1 MNAGADLQNSLIENL
16 CRKYSSGR
24 IIKTRAEVVESERAR
39 NIEKAELSAAEIVEF
54 RDDEIEAFKEGG
66 EYITSDCFAKMFRER
81 IRGAHS
87 AYVPENIRRENIR
100 SEKIADNKNT
110 SNMKAREISEVLKE
124 TEPVSVST
132 EYNSVAYDGDIAFD
146 SINNTDDEYIS
157 DSEIVNPF
165 PENKSNGSK
174 VKIYEESSVRRSFL
188 STALDFVRGL
198 PFLII
203 GLVEYDPKV
212 LRVKKNRKAF
222 PIIAFATVIIMAISL
237 FLIVSSTVKLM
248 DTNREV
254 SELKKNISQMKAE
267 ESLIDSRLEEKENLA
282 EFERI
287 ATEELGMIRSEYIT
301 AKRIPGDK
309 DFGSGTSVKIYGT
322 PDKDFPDKRNSGV
335 FGTLL
340 SALGFGK

>member
-24 IIKTRAEVVESERAR
+24 VIKTRAEVVESERAR

-54 RDDEIEAFKEGG
+54 RDDEIESFKEGG
-66 EYITSDCFAKMFRER
+66 EYITSDCFAKMFKER

-87 AYVPENIRRENIR
+87 AYVPENIRG
-100 SEKIADNKNT
+100 EKIAENKNT
-110 SNMKAREISEVLKE
+110 SSVKTREISEVSKE
-124 TEPVSVST
+124 NEPVSAST
-132 EYNSVAYDGDIAFD
+132 EYNSVVYDGDTAFD

-174 VKIYEESSVRRSFL
+174 VKIYEESSVRRSL
-188 STALDFVRGL
+188 LNTALDFVRGL

-203 GLVEYDPKV
+203 GLVEYDPRV

-222 PIIAFATVIIMAISL
+222 PIIAFAAVIIMAISL
-237 FLIVSSTVKLM
+237 FLIVSRTVKLM

-301 AKRIPGDK
+301 AKRIPGDR

>member
-1 MNAGADLQNSLIENL
+1 MNAGADLQNVLIENL

-24 IIKTRAEVVESERAR
+24 VIKTRAEVVESERAR
-39 NIEKAELSAAEIVEF
+39 NIEKAVLSAAETVEF
-54 RDDEIEAFKEGG
+54 CDEEIEAFKEGG

-87 AYVPENIRRENIR
+87 AYVPENIRSKNNAEN
-100 SEKIADNKNT
+100 KTA
-110 SNMKAREISEVLKE
+110 SNVKAREISEASE
-124 TEPVSVST
+124 EAESVSAST
-132 EYNSVAYDGDIAFD
+132 EYNSIVCAGDIAFD
-146 SINNTDDEYIS
+146 STSNADDEYIF
-157 DSEIVNPF
+157 DPEIGNPL
-165 PENKSNGSK
+165 PENKGNASK

-188 STALDFVRGL
+188 NTALGFVRGL
-198 PFLII
+198 PSLII

-212 LRVKKNRKAF
+212 LRVKKKRKAF
-222 PIIAFATVIIMAISL
+222 PIIAFAAVIIMAISL

-301 AKRIPGDK
+301 AKRIPGNRDS
-309 DFGSGTSVKIYGT
+309 GSGTSVKIYGT
-322 PDKDFPDKRNSGV
+322 PNKDFPDKRNSGV

>member
-1 MNAGADLQNSLIENL
+1 M
-16 CRKYSSGR
+16 
-24 IIKTRAEVVESERAR
+24 
-39 NIEKAELSAAEIVEF
+39 
-54 RDDEIEAFKEGG
+54 FK
-66 EYITSDCFAKMFRER
+66 ER

-87 AYVPENIRRENIR
+87 AYVPENIRG
-100 SEKIADNKNT
+100 EKIAENKNT
-110 SNMKAREISEVLKE
+110 SSVKTREISEVSKE
-124 TEPVSVST
+124 NESVSAST
-132 EYNSVAYDGDIAFD
+132 EYNSVVYDGDTAFD

-188 STALDFVRGL
+188 NTALDFVRGL

-222 PIIAFATVIIMAISL
+222 PIIAFAAVIIMAISL

-301 AKRIPGDK
+301 AKRIPGDR

>member
-24 IIKTRAEVVESERAR
+24 VIKTRAEVVESERAH
-39 NIEKAELSAAEIVEF
+39 NIEKAELSTTEIVEF
-54 RDDEIEAFKEGG
+54 CDEEIEAFKAGG

-87 AYVPENIRRENIR
+87 VYAPENTR
-100 SEKIADNKNT
+100 SEKNAENKNI
-110 SNMKAREISEVLKE
+110 SNAKAREASEISKDNDNISVLNDYYSV
-124 TEPVSVST
+124 VSDS
-132 EYNSVAYDGDIAFD
+132 DIAVD
-146 SINNTDDEYIS
+146 NTNNTDDDDEYIFE
-157 DSEIVNPF
+157 SEIGNSLPQ
-165 PENKSNGSK
+165 NNSSSAK

-188 STALDFVRGL
+188 NTVLGFVRGL
-198 PFLII
+198 PSLII

-212 LRVKKNRKAF
+212 LRVKKKRKAF
-222 PIIAFATVIIMAISL
+222 PIIAFAAVIIMAISL

-267 ESLIDSRLEEKENLA
+267 ETLIDSRLEEKENLA

-287 ATEELGMIRSEYIT
+287 AIEELGMIRSEYIT
-301 AKRIPGDK
+301 AKRIPGNM
-309 DFGSGTSVKIYGT
+309 DFGNGASVKIYGT